1 MANET
6 GRWTG
11 LCRTQTHGDFENLLW
26 IERKH
31 EICVALNP
39 LRELTE
45 TELNWI
51 QLGAIWRQK
60 PQTRAALVDRSLDFG
75 IHVDLCVVEYCD

>member
-1 MANET
+1 MAKET
-6 GRWTG
+6 GRRTG

-39 LRELTE
+39 LLQLTE

-51 QLGAIWRQK
+51 QLGAILLWSLSFSESLL
-60 PQTRAALVDRSLDFG
+60 PNEPCQTV
-75 IHVDLCVVEYCD
+75 